1 MSVGDAC
8 SGRRVLEVA
17 EFPVMLMVVL
27 PSSMLNVSA
36 SACSERFWLEV
47 AESLGILLIL
57 LCATSFGGYIPWE
70 FVVCRAASAWRRL
83 QDNSLTRLEL
93 R

>member
-27 PSSMLNVSA
+27 PSSILNVSA

-70 FVVCRAASAWRRL
+70 FIVCRAASA
-83 QDNSLTRLEL
+83 
-93 R
+93 